1 MIWGIKA
8 AMRKPLRTLWIV
20 SLLAFYLPP
29 SAVAETKQIGF
40 AIPFPN
46 LTFTQPLTREEQT
59 YLGIPKKAK
68 FTFREIKGELILVEL
83 LSTYC
88 VNCQRQAPIFTELY
102 SSIEKDPKLKGKV
115 KMIGIAAGN
124 TPKEVETFRKEYH
137 IPYPIFSDPKFD
149 AHMALGGPRTP
160 FTIWVRKDARGNGV
174 VVSTHLGLTESA
186 ENVLAE
192 TRVVLQYNL
201 ALLKPKKGAI
211 YEGDALKPPLT
222 EEEILKRARKGM
234 EASGGKVLHIEKIA
248 LKDGDPVYAGK
259 VDLGGRQENFFSK
272 LAGRR
277 AVCDIC
283 HDTFFIYTFDSTG
296 KVIDIVPVQLTKIDN
311 LHWTDEDIKRLKSR
325 TVGKSILKP
334 FSFDAKIDSVSGA
347 TITAALVF
355 DSLDKAKEIF
365 EKLKKEGYVR

>member
-1 MIWGIKA
+1 MYCRILISSFWVFF
-8 AMRKPLRTLWIV
+8 L
-20 SLLAFYLPP
+20 SLLLFFSSTSVEA
-29 SAVAETKQIGF
+29 KQMGF

-46 LTFTQPLTREEQT
+46 LTFTQPLTKEEQT

-68 FTFREIKGELILVEL
+68 FSFREIKGDLILVEL
-83 LSTYC
+83 ISVYC

-124 TPKEVETFRKEYH
+124 TPKEVESFKKEYQ
-137 IPYPIFSDPKFD
+137 IPYPIFSDPRFD
-149 AHMALGGPRTP
+149 AHMVVGGPRTP
-160 FTIWVRKDARGNGV
+160 FTIWVRKDAQGNGV

-192 TRVVLQYNL
+192 TRAVLQYNL

-222 EEEILKRARKGM
+222 EEELLDKARKGM
-234 EASGGKVLHIEKIA
+234 ESSGGKVHQIKKIT
-248 LKDGDPVYAGK
+248 LKDGDWVYAGK
-259 VDLGGRQENFFSK
+259 VDLGGRQENLFSK
-272 LAGRR
+272 LASRR

-296 KVIDIVPVQLTKIDN
+296 KVVDIVPVQLTKIDN
-311 LHWTDEDIKRLKSR
+311 LHWADEDIKKLKSR

-334 FSFDAKIDSVSGA
+334 FSFDAKVDSISGA
-347 TITAALVF
+347 TVTAVLIF